1 MYRFAMNLNINLLFQ
16 SFFEEKYHNCQL
28 STVNC
33 QFLLQSDKLEFYDTI
48 ACKKAPLFKPAVLF
62 QSIF

>member
-33 QFLLQSDKLEFYDTI
+33 QFLLQSDKLEFDALI
-48 ACKKAPLFKPAVLF
+48 VVILSKAKNPHH
-62 QSIF
+62 